1 MLDKYRTEIDQI
13 DNQILNL
20 LDERFE
26 LTKQVGE
33 YKKEHNI
40 EVLNS
45 NREQIIINKIKE
57 LNLMHE
63 EEVINVYISLMNI
76 SKDQQRG

>member
-1 MLDKYRTEIDQI
+1 MLDKYRIEIDQI

-33 YKKEHNI
+33 YKKENNI

-57 LNLMHE
+57 LNLKHE
-63 EEVINVYISLMNI
+63 DEVINVYLSLMDI